1 MGKTAIILG
10 ATGLTGRILLKKLI
24 ADTSYEKIT
33 LFSRRSVGNTS
44 KKVQEHLINL
54 FRLEESKD
62 QFIGDEV
69 FCCIGTTASKTK
81 DKKNYK
87 AIDYGIP
94 VNAAKLAI
102 QNNIK
107 TFIVISSM
115 GANAS
120 SSIFYHKTK
129 GEMEQDVLRLNL
141 KNTYILRPSLIGGN
155 RTEIRVGESIAK
167 GIMNFLS
174 PLFLGILKKYRIIS
188 PEKIAT
194 CMHQLAQKEVP
205 QSIFRSDEIAT
216 IANSKK

>member
-44 KKVQEHLINL
+44 KKVEEHLINL
-54 FRLEESKD
+54 LRLEEYKD

-120 SSIFYHKTK
+120 SSIFYNRTK
-129 GEMEQDVLRLNL
+129 GEM
-141 KNTYILRPSLIGGN
+141 
-155 RTEIRVGESIAK
+155 
-167 GIMNFLS
+167 
-174 PLFLGILKKYRIIS
+174 
-188 PEKIAT
+188 
-194 CMHQLAQKEVP
+194 
-205 QSIFRSDEIAT
+205 
-216 IANSKK
+216 